1 MDEDNNRLSILR
13 DIKLYLRIADAEG
26 ILRRY
31 AVMNGFDG
39 AMTTL
44 GVLIGSTVFDD
55 IPLGYIIHTVLG
67 ASLAMFVSGVWSVF
81 LIERAERAKYLRKLE
96 KALFR
101 NLDGSLIK
109 RAHIVASMI
118 VALVDGSS
126 PVLASL
132 ASIAPMIAGM
142 ILQVSR
148 ELCLIGSLICN
159 LTLLFILGVILGYIS
174 KGRLLLHGVMMLSA
188 GLVAITIAMMLGG
201 VRALR

>member
-1 MDEDNNRLSILR
+1 MDEDRLSILR
-13 DIKLYLRIADAEG
+13 GIKLYLKVADAEG

-44 GVLIGSTVFDD
+44 GVLIGSAVFDD

-81 LIERAERAKYLRKLE
+81 LVERAERARYLKRLE
-96 KALFR
+96 KVLFR
-101 NLDGSLIK
+101 NLDGSLIE
-109 RAHIVASMI
+109 RAHTVASMI

-132 ASIAPMIAGM
+132 ASITPMIVGM
-142 ILQVSR
+142 MLQVSR
-148 ELCLIGSLICN
+148 ELCLMASLICN

-201 VRALR
+201 IGALR

>member
-1 MDEDNNRLSILR
+1 MDEDRLSIFR
-13 DIKLYLRIADAEG
+13 GIKLYLKVADAEG

-44 GVLIGSTVFDD
+44 GVLIGSAVFDD

-81 LIERAERAKYLRKLE
+81 LVERARYLKRLE
-96 KALFR
+96 KVLFR
-101 NLDGSLIK
+101 NLDGSLIE
-109 RAHIVASMI
+109 RAHTVASMI

-132 ASIAPMIAGM
+132 ASITPMIVGM
-142 ILQVSR
+142 MLQVSR
-148 ELCLIGSLICN
+148 ELCLMASLICN

-201 VRALR
+201 IGALR